1 MRTAFLLFVIIS
13 VATVSAER
21 SLSKL
26 KLIKTYLRNSI
37 GQERL
42 GNLAILSDEHSM
54 GENLNFDVVIST
66 FAQQKNPKKEILII
80 KILKVFILPRVAEFS
95 L

>member
-1 MRTAFLLFVIIS
+1 M
-13 VATVSAER
+13 
-21 SLSKL
+21 
-26 KLIKTYLRNSI
+26 IKTYLRNSII

-95 L
+95 LWIKILTKNKIVISI